1 MTEPS
6 WIDAMQEEIH
16 EFQRLKVWELVSCP
30 DKVLLIKLK
39 RIYKVKTDEFGG
51 VLKNKARLV
60 AQGFKKEEGI
70 DFEESFAPVARIEAI
85 RIFIANTAHKNMTIY
100 QMDVKMDF
108 LNDELKKEVYIS
120 QPEGFVDQDNPSHV
134 YKLKKALYSLKQAPR
149 AWYDMLSSFLILQN
163 FSKGAV
169 DPTLFTRQAGN
180 DLLLMSFFLGLQIS
194 QSPKGIFI
202 NQSKYAFEI
211 VKKYDMLTSD
221 SVDTPMVEKSKL
233 DEDLQGKQVDATLY
247 RECEMIGSLIFL
259 CIATTRV
266 RLLYAVTMFNNLC
279 CNNVQHSRAKHI
291 DVRYHFIK
299 EQVENGIVKLYFFR
313 TEYQLANIFT
323 KPLPRERFNFLIEK
337 LGQKF
342 EDLPLEHDIL
352 SFIRDLGH
360 TGDITYL
367 TDVNVDYLHQPWR
380 AFATVINKC
389 LSGKETGMDKICL
402 SRAQILWIEY
412 KDAKKTNKMSYPRF
426 TKIIIDYFMSK
437 DQSISRRN
445 KMFWHTARDDTMFT
459 SMRCISRHEDT
470 QVYGTILPKEL
481 TNQVMLESN
490 AYKTYYAFSSRKKT
504 PKPKYVRKKAD
515 SDTSPKQKHVQATK
529 GTKIKSKAKV
539 SKPDKKKQPAKK
551 PKAKG
556 LAVLSKVA
564 LTEVEQLKLA
574 TKKRKKDFHISHAS
588 GSGDGVDTQSKVL
601 DEQHLKTI
609 GTDEGTGTLLGV
621 LDVPIYESE
630 SDDDNNGNN
639 GDDDANDD
647 DKQEV
652 YTEYYEEEEEEE
664 KIDDEETMD
673 EEEDDESGFK
683 QEEEDAHV
691 TLTPVLDTQ
700 KSGGPTQSYYVSSD
714 FTSKLLNL
722 DNPSPADN
730 EIASLMDTTAQ
741 HATAIPKITS
751 SFTTTNPP
759 PPLFFNPLSQ
769 QATPTLTPTASET
782 TTSHP
787 TLLDFASIFKFNER
801 VFNLEKDLSEMKQ
814 VDQYAQALSSIPA
827 IDEKNAYIELVDTSM
842 RAIIKEEVN
851 TQLPQILPQVVS
863 DFVNPVIEK
872 NVTESVEAAVLT
884 RSSSQPTSTYKAVA
898 SLSEFELTKILI
910 DKMEK
915 NKSYDKSDN
924 TDNDFFDL
932 FGEVFSLKRIR
943 DESDKD
949 RDPSAESD

>member
-1 MTEPS
+1 MNTTQAQQKALD
-6 WIDAMQEEIH
+6 DALVALADRLEFEKCNMRLKTDIKPKKATFQMVLDALALTPFYQAFLITADVPAIYMQE
-16 EFQRLKVWELVSCP
+16 FWATVSVH
-30 DKVLLIKLK
+30 KSSI
-39 RIYKVKTDEFGG
+39 RFTI
-51 VLKNKARLV
+51 NK
-60 AQGFKKEEGI
+60 KK
-70 DFEESFAPVARIEAI
+70 FS
-85 RIFIANTAHKNMTIY
+85 
-100 QMDVKMDF
+100 
-108 LNDELKKEVYIS
+108 LN
-120 QPEGFVDQDNPSHV
+120 VDMF
-134 YKLKKALYSLKQAPR
+134 R
-149 AWYDMLSSFLILQN
+149 EILQ
-163 FSKGAV
+163 
-169 DPTLFTRQAGN
+169 LC
-180 DLLLMSFFLGLQIS
+180 
-194 QSPKGIFI
+194 PKI
-202 NQSKYAFEI
+202 
-211 VKKYDMLTSD
+211 
-221 SVDTPMVEKSKL
+221 
-233 DEDLQGKQVDATLY
+233 
-247 RECEMIGSLIFL
+247 
-259 CIATTRV
+259 
-266 RLLYAVTMFNNLC
+266 
-279 CNNVQHSRAKHI
+279 
-291 DVRYHFIK
+291 
-299 EQVENGIVKLYFFR
+299 
-313 TEYQLANIFT
+313 
-323 KPLPRERFNFLIEK
+323 

-352 SFIRDLGH
+352 SFIRDLWHSGY
-360 TGDITYL
+360 IIYL

-380 AFATVINKC
+380 AFSIVINKC
-389 LSGKETGMDKICL
+389 LSGKETGMDKIHFL
-402 SRAQILWIEY
+402 FQIEN
-412 KDAKKTNKMSYPRF
+412 KDAKKTNKMSYLRF
-426 TKIIIDYFMSK
+426 IKVIIDYFMSK
-437 DQSISRRN
+437 DQ
-445 KMFWHTARDDTMFT
+445 
-459 SMRCISRHEDT
+459 HEDT
-470 QVYGTILPKEL
+470 QVYEK
-481 TNQVMLESN
+481 
-490 AYKTYYAFSSRKKT
+490 A

-515 SDTSPKQKHVQATK
+515 SDTSPKKKTVQATK
-529 GTKIKSKAKV
+529 GSRLKSKAKV
-539 SKPDKKKQPAKK
+539 AKSDKKKQPAEM

-556 LAVLSKVA
+556 INVLFESKVP
-564 LTEVEQLKLA
+564 
-574 TKKRKKDFHISHAS
+574 
-588 GSGDGVDTQSKVL
+588 
-601 DEQHLKTI
+601 DEQQKKV
-609 GTDEGTGTLLGV
+609 TGTNKGAGV
-621 LDVPIYESE
+621 TPEVPDVPKYDLESE
-630 SDDDNNGNN
+630 
-639 GDDDANDD
+639 
-647 DKQEV
+647 
-652 YTEYYEEEEEEE
+652 
-664 KIDDEETMD
+664 
-673 EEEDDESGFK
+673 ESWILSHPVMGPGRKTCVRGRFK

-741 HATAIPKITS
+741 HVTAIPKITS

-924 TDNDFFDL
+924 TDNDLFDL

-949 RDPSAESD
+949 RDPFAESD